1 MLARRMKIKA
11 MMKCE
16 QCGRVTDRLA
26 VHHIHPVEN
35 ARTNEQKE
43 LLCFDENN
51 LQVLCYDCHAAIHKD
66 MRSRTKEHHQKR
78 EKERAKEAMDRLN
91 CATFTTV

>member
-16 QCGRVTDRLA
+16 QCGRVADRLA

-35 ARTNEQKE
+35 ARTMEQKE

-51 LQVLCYDCHAAIHKD
+51 LQVL
-66 MRSRTKEHHQKR
+66 
-78 EKERAKEAMDRLN
+78 
-91 CATFTTV
+91 